1 MVMENKP
8 KKRIFSSL
16 LCALMF
22 IMPISFS
29 ACEKDNLPNVTITQ
43 TATVEYDYSV
53 LPEYKDFKAIANPE
67 YLVPGLNEGIV
78 PQGMDVWEEK
88 NLLFISGYFEDM
100 TNTSG
105 STSSML
111 VAVDLKT
118 GEMAGKYCLKNVD
131 GSDHSRHV
139 GGVAITNKNLFL
151 ANGGILFRIPLSQI
165 KKAKTAGTLQIV
177 EEIKVPTRASFCN
190 YSGGVLWVGDYQDK
204 TESYQTPE
212 WRHMTNNDGGL
223 YEAWTVGYK
232 VKDTESEFSSENWN
246 ASTMEY
252 ATPDYVLSM
261 TKKIQG
267 FTIVGEQMALSQSGG
282 RTNDS
287 ALIIYQNVLKNT
299 KDTTVTLNG
308 KSVPVWFLDSQVLV
322 KNYTVLPMSEA
333 VTAYGDKLLV
343 LYETGTKK
351 YRNAKSPTDHVWSV
365 NLPK

>member
-22 IMPISFS
+22 IMPISFT
-29 ACEKDNLPNVTITQ
+29 ACGGDNLPNVTITQ

-139 GGVAITNKNLFL
+139 GGVAITPKNLFL

-165 KKAKTAGTLQIV
+165 EALGKSGMLTIV

-204 TESYQTPE
+204 TE
-212 WRHMTNNDGGL
+212 
-223 YEAWTVGYK
+223 
-232 VKDTESEFSSENWN
+232 
-246 ASTMEY
+246 
-252 ATPDYVLSM
+252 
-261 TKKIQG
+261 
-267 FTIVGEQMALSQSGG
+267 
-282 RTNDS
+282 
-287 ALIIYQNVLKNT
+287 
-299 KDTTVTLNG
+299 
-308 KSVPVWFLDSQVLV
+308 
-322 KNYTVLPMSEA
+322 
-333 VTAYGDKLLV
+333 
-343 LYETGTKK
+343 
-351 YRNAKSPTDHVWSV
+351 
-365 NLPK
+365 